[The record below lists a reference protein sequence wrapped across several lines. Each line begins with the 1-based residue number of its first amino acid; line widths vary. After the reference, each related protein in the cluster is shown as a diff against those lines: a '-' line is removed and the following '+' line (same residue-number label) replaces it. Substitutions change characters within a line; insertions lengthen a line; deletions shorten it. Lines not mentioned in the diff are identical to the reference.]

1 MRETPKGLENAAG
14 AVNVEGC
21 AYKTTTYLKEILQI

>member
-21 AYKTTTYLKEILQI
+21 VYKATTYLGEIFQI